1 MLSCRASFSWA
12 LACVAALGLNEP
24 SLRAKDPVTA
34 DHGMVVAQEATAAD
48 VGLAVLKNGGNAVDA
63 AVAVG
68 FTLAV
73 THPVAGN
80 LGGGGFM
87 LIRLANGTT
96 DFVDFREC
104 APGKATRDMF
114 IGPDNNPT
122 RDSIFSWKSSGAPG
136 TVAGLEFAQHKFGT
150 KRWAELVAPAIDL
163 ANNGITLTKPVAASI
178 SGERNP
184 LWQDP
189 ESKRI
194 FLRGGRPYQAGEQL
208 KQPELGNTL
217 QRIASSGAKDFY
229 EGETAR
235 RLAAEMASHGGL
247 VTLGDLK
254 KYKVVERAPLVGS
267 YHGFEIITAPPPS
280 AGGVGVLQM
289 MGMLEGTAYE
299 SDGPDSAK
307 AVHFETEAMRR
318 FYADR
323 SAYLGDPDFYNVPT
337 KQ

>member
-1 MLSCRASFSWA
+1 MLSRRVPSRAVFCSIAAACLLPA
-12 LACVAALGLNEP
+12 LL
-24 SLRAKDPVTA
+24 AKDPVTA
-34 DHGMVVAQEATAAD
+34 KHGMVVAQEPLAAD
-48 VGLAVLKNGGNAVDA
+48 VGLAVLKSGGNAVDA

-68 FTLAV
+68 FALAV

-96 DFVDFREC
+96 DFLDFREC
-104 APGKATRDMF
+104 APGKATRDMY
-114 IGPDNNPT
+114 IGSDGNPT
-122 RDSIFSWKSSGAPG
+122 RDSIYSWKSSGVPG
-136 TVAGLEFAQHKFGT
+136 TVAGLEFAQHKFGA
-150 KRWAELVAPAIDL
+150 KKWAELVAPAVDL
-163 ANNGITLTKPVAASI
+163 ATNGITLTKPVAASI

-247 VTLGDLK
+247 VTLEDLK
-254 KYKVVERAPLVGS
+254 RYKVVERTPLVGS
-267 YHGFEIITAPPPS
+267 YHGFEIITAPPP
-280 AGGVGVLQM
+280 
-289 MGMLEGTAYE
+289 
-299 SDGPDSAK
+299 
-307 AVHFETEAMRR
+307 
-318 FYADR
+318 
-323 SAYLGDPDFYNVPT
+323 
-337 KQ
+337 